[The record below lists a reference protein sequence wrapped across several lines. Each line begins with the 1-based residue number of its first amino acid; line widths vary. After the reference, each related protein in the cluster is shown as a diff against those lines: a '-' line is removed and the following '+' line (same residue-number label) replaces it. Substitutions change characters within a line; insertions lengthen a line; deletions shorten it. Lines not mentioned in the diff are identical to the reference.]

1 MTYIWN
7 RVERVPTEHTANITK
22 SFDEWL
28 AEQNNKL
35 NKERD
40 PVKKKNMKA
49 KINKQTI
56 SYQDAMKSLSNK

>member
-7 RVERVPTEHTANITK
+7 RVERVPTEHVSNITK

-40 PVKKKNMKA
+40 LVKKKNMKA

>member
-7 RVERVPTEHTANITK
+7 RVERVPSEHTSNIES
-22 SFDEWL
+22 SFDKWL
-28 AEQNNKL
+28 AEQNNIL

-40 PVKKKNMKA
+40 LVKKKNMKA

-56 SYQDAMKSLSNK
+56 SYKDAMKSLSNK

>member
-7 RVERVPTEHTANITK
+7 RVERVPTEHASNITK

-40 PVKKKNMKA
+40 LVKKKNMKA

>member
-7 RVERVPTEHTANITK
+7 RVERVPSEHTSNIET
-22 SFDEWL
+22 SFDKWL
-28 AEQNNKL
+28 AEQNNIL

-40 PVKKKNMKA
+40 LLKQKRMRA
-49 KINKQTI
+49 KINKQTS

>member
-7 RVERVPTEHTANITK
+7 RVERVPTEHVSNITK

-28 AEQNNKL
+28 VEQNNKL

-40 PVKKKNMKA
+40 LVKKKNMKA